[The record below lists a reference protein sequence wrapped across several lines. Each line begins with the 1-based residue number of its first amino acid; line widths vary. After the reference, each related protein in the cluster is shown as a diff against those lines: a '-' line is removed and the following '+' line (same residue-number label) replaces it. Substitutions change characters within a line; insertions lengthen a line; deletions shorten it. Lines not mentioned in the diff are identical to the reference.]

1 MNTEQLP
8 FKFEFRPALAM
19 DDFVVAPSNREAIA
33 WIDRWPEWPAPA
45 LSIYGPPG
53 CGKTHLAHVFG
64 ASTGAVLLTPDM
76 LDEAEPPTLLHGSRF
91 CVLADAGRAA
101 EQRERAFLHLY
112 NVVAE
117 IRGRLLLTSR
127 RPPARWSVGLADLR
141 SRVTALPAVAM
152 AEPDDALI
160 AAVLAKMFTD
170 RQLRVAPGVIDYL
183 VSRIER
189 SFAHAR
195 RTVAIID
202 DAAMAARRNI
212 TIPFVR
218 ELLRTNELNPLG

>member
-1 MNTEQLP
+1 MSTEQLP

-33 WIDRWPEWPAPA
+33 WLDRWAEWPAPA

-76 LDEAEPPTLLHGSRF
+76 LDEADPPILLHGSRF

-101 EQRERAFLHLY
+101 EQRDRAFLHLY
-112 NVVAE
+112 NVVSE
-117 IRGRLLLTSR
+117 LRGRLLLTSR
-127 RPPARWSVGLADLR
+127 RPPARWSVALADLR

-152 AEPDDALI
+152 AEPDDVLI
-160 AAVLAKMFTD
+160 AAVLAKMFSD
-170 RQLRVAPGVIDYL
+170 RQLRVAPGVIEYL
-183 VSRIER
+183 VTRMER
-189 SFAHAR
+189 SFAAAR
-195 RTVAIID
+195 RAVAVID

-212 TIPFVR
+212 TVPFVR
-218 ELLRTNELNPLG
+218 EVLRSHHLDKAN

>member
-1 MNTEQLP
+1 VD
-8 FKFEFRPALAM
+8 RPVAGMAGASAL
-19 DDFVVAPSNREAIA
+19 D
-33 WIDRWPEWPAPA
+33 
-45 LSIYGPPG
+45 LGPPG

-76 LDEAEPPTLLHGSRF
+76 LDEAEPPTLLRGSRF

-127 RPPARWSVGLADLR
+127 RPPARWSVALADLR

-160 AAVLAKMFTD
+160 AAVLVKMFAD

-183 VSRIER
+183 VTRIER
-189 SFAHAR
+189 SFASAR
-195 RTVAIID
+195 RVVANID

-218 ELLRTNELNPLG
+218 EVLRAHNLDKAG